1 MATSTPTAPDPASS
15 DTAATWWQQ
24 LTSWWAEFSLQTK
37 LLAIATLVV
46 SLMMTGITF
55 FALNGIQRDAVM
67 NDTRY
72 ARDLGLLLGGNV
84 SVQGVESGQGEGG
97 RLAVSPAPL
106 NLRAANVAC
115 GGRGCGSQAYSCCC
129 EFGLFTH
136 PHSPGGDRR
145 VV

>member
-1 MATSTPTAPDPASS
+1 MAEPRRLFQAPVPAIHRRRE
-15 DTAATWWQQ
+15 DHAAVEI
-24 LTSWWAEFSLQTK
+24 ASLR
-37 LLAIATLVV
+37 
-46 SLMMTGITF
+46 F
-55 FALNGIQRDAVM
+55 
-67 NDTRY
+67 
-72 ARDLGLLLGGNV
+72 LLGGNV